1 MSAGPDP
8 DVYVKLASEYSELQP
23 LVAEI
28 RSLSK
33 AEAERADLTAMLA
46 DSATDREMREMAEEE
61 LKALKSR
68 IEKLEQQIEIML
80 LPKDAADERSAIIEI
95 RAGTGGLE
103 AALFAGDL
111 FRMYERYAA
120 SRLEGRGDF
129 RLRGRGRRLQ
139 GNHRH
144 RVRQGR
150 VSRLKFESGVHRVQ
164 RVPETEAG
172 GRIHTSAATVAV
184 LPQARMSTSKSATRI
199 SASTRCARPAP
210 AASTSTPPIRPCA
223 SPISQRHRRHLVGKV
238 AAPEPRPRHGNLA
251 RAGST
256 TPSARRLPTS
266 APSRA
271 ACRSVPATGPNA
283 SAPTIF
289 RRAGDRPP
297 NQPDALQARPG
308 DGWARSTRSS
318 TP

>member
-1 MSAGPDP
+1 MARLPTQKIRELERRFDEVEARMSAGPDP

-95 RAGTGGLE
+95 RAGTGGSE

-111 FRMYERYAA
+111 FRMYERYA
-120 SRLEGRGDF
+120 SSQGWRVEVLVGK
-129 RLRGRGRRLQ
+129 RGRGRRLQ

-144 RVRQGR
+144 RVGQGR
-150 VSRLKFESGVHRVQ
+150 VC
-164 RVPETEAG
+164 
-172 GRIHTSAATVAV
+172 AAQV
-184 LPQARMSTSKSATRI
+184 
-199 SASTRCARPAP
+199 
-210 AASTSTPPIRPCA
+210 
-223 SPISQRHRRHLVGKV
+223 
-238 AAPEPRPRHGNLA
+238 
-251 RAGST
+251 
-256 TPSARRLPTS
+256 
-266 APSRA
+266 
-271 ACRSVPATGPNA
+271 
-283 SAPTIF
+283 
-289 RRAGDRPP
+289 
-297 NQPDALQARPG
+297 
-308 DGWARSTRSS
+308 
-318 TP
+318 